1 MHWRQALDLNFREH
15 MKTRN
20 HVRPMRHKT
29 LRLPGEL
36 SEEITRRARIK
47 GVPDA
52 DYTRLLIERG
62 LLQEGVEM
70 AMQAPIPP
78 AWWGLCEA
86 VLETR
91 NILRSLAAARD
102 HGTIPSAQAQA
113 KDELERMK
121 NDGTQ

>member
-1 MHWRQALDLNFREH
+1 MRTQ
-15 MKTRN
+15 N
-20 HVRPMRHKT
+20 HARPMKHKT
-29 LRLPGEL
+29 LRLPDEL

-52 DYTRLLIERG
+52 DYTRFERG
-62 LLQEGVEM
+62 LFLEGVEM
-70 AMQAPIPP
+70 AMQTSVPP

-91 NILRSLAAARD
+91 NILRSLAAVRD
-102 HGTIPSAQAQA
+102 HGTIPMAQAQA

-121 NDGTQ
+121 NEDAE

>member
-1 MHWRQALDLNFREH
+1 MRPQ
-15 MKTRN
+15 N
-20 HVRPMRHKT
+20 HARPMRHKT
-29 LRLPGEL
+29 LRLSDEL

-62 LLQEGVEM
+62 LFLEGVET
-70 AMQAPIPP
+70 AMQPPIPP

-91 NILRSLAAARD
+91 NILRTLAATRE
-102 HGTIPSAQAQA
+102 HGTISMAQVQA

-121 NDGTQ
+121 NVGAE